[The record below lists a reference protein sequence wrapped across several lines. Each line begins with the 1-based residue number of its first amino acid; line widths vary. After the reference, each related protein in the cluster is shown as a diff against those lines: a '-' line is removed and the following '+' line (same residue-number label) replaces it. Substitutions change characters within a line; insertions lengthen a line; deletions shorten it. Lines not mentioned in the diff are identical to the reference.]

1 MDSQLRQVPA
11 ASGLSNAHFYE
22 RVPLPRC
29 GICKNNNRCD
39 LRAPTTRS
47 RHESALHR
55 CRTRGVFGSYQ
66 ARGAPAGDSRGLA
79 YRS

>member
-29 GICKNNNRCD
+29 GTCKNNNRCD
-39 LRAPTTRS
+39 PPGTYDSVSAVCANSRAAS
-47 RHESALHR
+47 
-55 CRTRGVFGSYQ
+55 
-66 ARGAPAGDSRGLA
+66 
-79 YRS
+79 